1 MFILIALTHASHLQ
15 SEIPYRLPGVVAPD
29 DNIGDIAVGNTQTVG
44 NLQKWFVISFKL
56 WY

>member
-44 NLQKWFVISFKL
+44 NLQK
-56 WY
+56 